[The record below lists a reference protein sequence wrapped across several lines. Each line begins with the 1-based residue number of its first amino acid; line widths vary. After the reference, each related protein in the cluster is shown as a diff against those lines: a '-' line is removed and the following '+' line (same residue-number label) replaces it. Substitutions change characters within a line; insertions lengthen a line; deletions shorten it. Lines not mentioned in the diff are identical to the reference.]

1 MPRWDRLESLAYPS
15 SWLECMRKAVATKL
29 INEVADWGHAGLVD
43 SSLLETLNQ
52 RYDSDMTMGRVLLRW
67 LGFIAVFLL
76 GMSVLGFV
84 GMALGDAMKYIAP
97 LLLGGLAAVAWKF
110 GVQMA
115 TDPTQRFATSGAV
128 LVTFSFFLG
137 FAALATAYA
146 VGGGDGWRYAM
157 PVLMCLVA
165 AAALLTA
172 YRYSLRW
179 PLLLAVLLI
188 FHAVGNRHGYWGHGA
203 YFMGIRDEWLMLI
216 VAASSVAFGYWH
228 ERHYEADEDH
238 RHIGFGHIYLIIG
251 LLYANLSLWF
261 LSIPGRE
268 VGLVLLFA
276 AGGVLQLVL
285 GARLHDSRFTGFGI
299 VFLSINIYT
308 RMFEGFWDELSKG
321 TFFLIAGIVA
331 MVAGGL
337 FEARAKK
344 LRDAA

>member
-1 MPRWDRLESLAYPS
+1 MADLPIKWVG
-15 SWLECMRKAVATKL
+15 CMRKAVATKL
-29 INEVADWGHAGLVD
+29 INEVADWGHAGLID
-43 SSLLETLNQ
+43 TSLLETLNR

-84 GMALGDAMKYIAP
+84 GMALGEAMMYIAP
-97 LLLGGLAAVAWKF
+97 LLLAGLAATAWKF

-137 FAALATAYA
+137 FAALAMAYA
-146 VGGGDGWRYAM
+146 VGGGDGWRYAT
-157 PVLMCLVA
+157 PVLMCMVA
-165 AAALLTA
+165 AAAIFTA

-203 YFMGIRDEWLMLI
+203 YFMGIRDEWLMLM
-216 VAASSVAFGYWH
+216 VAVSAVAFGNWH
-228 ERHYEADEDH
+228 ERRYEADEDH

-268 VGLVLLFA
+268 VGLVFLFA
-276 AGGVLQLVL
+276 VAGVLQLVL

-321 TFFLIAGIVA
+321 TFFLIAGVVA

-344 LRDAA
+344 RRETA